1 MAPKRRR
8 MTVILVAL
16 GLLCAAAVLALTAL
30 EDSVVFFISPTDLA
44 AQAPNPDQR
53 LRLGGLVK
61 EGSTQRGDGA
71 QCIFAVTDLETAVP
85 VTYTGILP
93 DLFREGQGVVVEG
106 VMGADGRFA
115 ADSVLA
121 KHDENY
127 MPAEVAEAL
136 KKSGHWQESA
146 ETPAKPGC
154 AE

>member
-16 GLLCAAAVLALTAL
+16 GLLGAAAMLALTAL

-44 AQAPNPDQR
+44 AQAPNPGQR
-53 LRLGGLVK
+53 LRLGGLVE
-61 EGSTQRGDGA
+61 EGSVRRGEGA
-71 QCIFAVTDLETAVP
+71 QVAFAVTDLETAVP

-106 VMGADGRFA
+106 VMGPDGRFA

-136 KKSGHWQESA
+136 KKSGRWQEGAEPPAGKGSA
-146 ETPAKPGC
+146 E
-154 AE
+154 